1 MCAVCAGLWQ
11 FSAAPKVKCLITLC
25 ASWHI
30 SISLAKSRVQSLCT
44 KVVPVWTGWSIVTIL
59 QVCNGK
65 NNKIILAL
73 VQSPVA
79 TKETPDEKAE
89 GNGPADKGPAPAAAS
104 SSAAWSPFKSRS
116 KSPPPSEA
124 EQAAGASG
132 RNEAATARPARPP
145 PAVPT
150 DHDIL
155 TSLPSDTIWNN
166 MQQHASEG
174 INQFLSVHRLGLE

>member
-1 MCAVCAGLWQ
+1 ME
-11 FSAAPKVKCLITLC
+11 S
-25 ASWHI
+25 
-30 SISLAKSRVQSLCT
+30 
-44 KVVPVWTGWSIVTIL
+44 
-59 QVCNGK
+59 
-65 NNKIILAL
+65 NNSMVFFDF

-79 TKETPDEKAE
+79 TKETPNEKAE

-104 SSAAWSPFKSRS
+104 SSAAWNPFKSRP
-116 KSPPPSEA
+116 KSPPPSET

-132 RNEAATARPARPP
+132 GNEAATARPVQPP

-155 TSLPSDTIWNN
+155 TSLPSDTIWKN

-174 INQFLSVHRLGLE
+174 INLLCRSHRLGLFKDLVFFCVAGILPFAFCIVVVE

>member
-1 MCAVCAGLWQ
+1 MALPQQLPPQVLHGIP
-11 FSAAPKVKCLITLC
+11 S
-25 ASWHI
+25 
-30 SISLAKSRVQSLCT
+30 SL
-44 KVVPVWTGWSIVTIL
+44 
-59 QVCNGK
+59 
-65 NNKIILAL
+65 
-73 VQSPVA
+73 
-79 TKETPDEKAE
+79 
-89 GNGPADKGPAPAAAS
+89 GPNPL
-104 SSAAWSPFKSRS
+104 
-116 KSPPPSEA
+116 PPSEA

-132 RNEAATARPARPP
+132 GNEAATARLARPP